1 MGGSRHKRRVPPRLL
16 FGVLAA
22 VAIMLYLVFPTTRE
36 IETEHVRR
44 DGLFASFPN
53 LDADTYDIY
62 MHQSFRAQT
71 REGINDMKVLTLI
84 EGMFGH
90 IAVLSGGDLKRDGTR
105 PRTRCM
111 VFLWSSVIED
121 KEATSLV
128 VESCMKEDNRQHLV
142 LTYIMSYVWPTMVHC
157 AWQPKRVLVIGMGGA
172 TVSKAL
178 HRLLPDATVVTL
190 EIDRTIL
197 GLAKEYFDY
206 NPDGIT
212 QQAVFGDGAEY
223 LREYKGEPFDQII
236 VDAFETIKVPGSVT
250 TDTFIESIA
259 RNLTPT
265 GLLCVNGGTGEEIHA
280 DAPDVR
286 RALRD
291 NFGMT
296 FKVRRSNMPNA
307 MFVAAKSEAF
317 WGPIFEGP
325 HPQLITER
333 IGYRQLKFCPKA
345 QPYAESFGLMRTSE
359 EELDFK
365 FKRIHW
371 EE

>member
-1 MGGSRHKRRVPPRLL
+1 M
-16 FGVLAA
+16 
-22 VAIMLYLVFPTTRE
+22 I
-36 IETEHVRR
+36 
-44 DGLFASFPN
+44 PN
-53 LDADTYDIY
+53 LDAITYDIY
-62 MHQSFRAQT
+62 MRKGLGT
-71 REGINDMKVLTLI
+71 RSNEGVNDIKVLSLV
-84 EGMFGH
+84 EGMFGQ
-90 IAVLSGGDLKRDGTR
+90 IAVLSGGDLKPDGTR

-111 VFLWSSVIED
+111 VFLWSRKKQLYTEGTAVIEGE
-121 KEATSLV
+121 EATSLF

-142 LTYIMSYVWPTMVHC
+142 LTYIMSYVWPAMVHC

-206 NPDGIT
+206 NPAGIT

-325 HPQLITER
+325 HPQLIKDR

-345 QPYAESFGLMRTSE
+345 QPYAESFGMMERTNRFGHTTSK

-365 FKRIHW
+365 FARVH
-371 EE
+371 

>member
-1 MGGSRHKRRVPPRLL
+1 
-16 FGVLAA
+16 
-22 VAIMLYLVFPTTRE
+22 MLYLVFPTTRE

-190 EIDRTIL
+190 EIDRAVL
-197 GLAKEYFDY
+197 GVAKEYFDY

-212 QQAVFGDGAEY
+212 QQAVFGDAAQY
-223 LREYKGEPFDQII
+223 LREYKGEPYDQII
-236 VDAFETIKVPGSVT
+236 VDAFETIKVAGSVT
-250 TDTFIESIA
+250 TDAFIESIA

-265 GLLCVNGGTGEEIHA
+265 GLLLFNAGNGEEMYGE
-280 DAPDVR
+280 DMRVGVGNNKKPDR
-286 RALRD
+286 PKSGGRALRD
-291 NFGMT
+291 NFEAM
-296 FKVRRSNMPNA
+296 FKVIRFNLPNA

>member
-1 MGGSRHKRRVPPRLL
+1 M
-16 FGVLAA
+16 
-22 VAIMLYLVFPTTRE
+22 I
-36 IETEHVRR
+36 
-44 DGLFASFPN
+44 PN
-53 LDADTYDIY
+53 LDAITYDIY
-62 MHQSFRAQT
+62 MRKGLGT
-71 REGINDMKVLTLI
+71 RSNEGVNDIKVLSLV
-84 EGMFGH
+84 EGMFGQ
-90 IAVLSGGDLKRDGTR
+90 IAVLSGGDLKPDGTR

-111 VFLWSSVIED
+111 VFLWSRKKQLYTEGTAVIEGE
-121 KEATSLV
+121 EATSLF

-142 LTYIMSYVWPTMVHC
+142 LTYIMSYVWPAMVHC

-190 EIDRTIL
+190 EIDRAVL
-197 GLAKEYFDY
+197 GVAKEYFDY

-236 VDAFETIKVPGSVT
+236 VDAFETIKVAGSVT
-250 TDTFIESIA
+250 TDAFIESIA

-265 GLLCVNGGTGEEIHA
+265 GLLLFNAGNGEEMYGE
-280 DAPDVR
+280 DMRVGVGNNKKPDR
-286 RALRD
+286 PKSGGRALRD
-291 NFGMT
+291 NFEAM
-296 FKVRRSNMPNA
+296 FKVIRFNLPNA